1 MFLLVGIIYERTE
14 TTELDKLGGLAAS
27 VPFISGILLI
37 AGMASLGL
45 PGLSGF
51 VGEFLAFLG
60 LFSTLKVLTVIGTL
74 GIILTAVYVLRG
86 VLSITF
92 GPASEHLPGMKDAR
106 LIEAIPMITL
116 AAFILLLGVY
126 PNVLSQP
133 LQQTI
138 GSFDQVI
145 QSVAGKIG
153 G

>member
-1 MFLLVGIIYERTE
+1 
-14 TTELDKLGGLAAS
+14 
-27 VPFISGILLI
+27 
-37 AGMASLGL
+37 
-45 PGLSGF
+45 
-51 VGEFLAFLG
+51 
-60 LFSTLKVLTVIGTL
+60 VLTVIGTL

-92 GPASEHLPGMKDAR
+92 GPASERMQNMKDAR
-106 LIEAIPMITL
+106 LIEAIPMIML
-116 AAFILLLGVY
+116 VAFILLLGVY
-126 PNVLSQP
+126 PSVLSQP

>member
-1 MFLLVGIIYERTE
+1 MYERTE
-14 TTELDKLGGLAAS
+14 TTMIDNLGGLARS
-27 VPFISGILLI
+27 IPFISGILLV

-60 LFSTLKVLTVIGTL
+60 LFSSLKVYTVIGTL
-74 GIILTAVYVLRG
+74 GIILTAVYVLRA
-86 VLSITF
+86 VLSITY
-92 GPASEHLPGMKDAR
+92 GPTPGHLQGIKDAR

-116 AAFILLLGVY
+116 VAFILLLGVY
-126 PNVLSQP
+126 PSVLSQP

-138 GSFDQVI
+138 GGFDQVI